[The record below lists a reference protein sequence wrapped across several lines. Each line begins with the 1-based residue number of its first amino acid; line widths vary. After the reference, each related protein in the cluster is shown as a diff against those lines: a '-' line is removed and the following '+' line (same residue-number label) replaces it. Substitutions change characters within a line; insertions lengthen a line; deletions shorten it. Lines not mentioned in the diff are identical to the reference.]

1 MNKSIWGFSKASS
14 RERAM
19 GRFMRSDEG
28 HGDAAIAGDAGTV
41 ETGDGGAGD
50 GNDATQPDAG
60 SVQDEGTVLGA
71 ALAEAGDVDAG
82 GDGKSDDGNGE
93 KPEGDAAA
101 PDFSKP
107 YEGITAPEGF
117 EGIDADALSAATPLM
132 REFGVPDE
140 KAQDFISK
148 AAPIIQGMVE
158 RQLAASTEAQTEART
173 QMEKGWVE
181 QMRADPEYG
190 GANFDKSVTLAAKAM
205 DKFFPAD
212 FRQLLDES
220 RLGQHPAMLRGLAAM
235 GKMIADD
242 DVIVPGSTE
251 PKGKAHPLYGSEFL
265 PPEQRG

>member
-1 MNKSIWGFSKASS
+1 MNRSIWGFSKASS

-41 ETGDGGAGD
+41 EAGAGGAEA
-50 GNDATQPDAG
+50 GNAAPEPEAG
-60 SVQDEGTVLGA
+60 AVQEEGTVLGGA
-71 ALAEAGDVDAG
+71 SAEADAG
-82 GDGKSDDGNGE
+82 AADGDGKPDDGAGD

-148 AAPIIQGMVE
+148 AAPIIQSMVE
-158 RQLAASTEAQTEART
+158 RQLAAGTEAQTEART

-205 DKFFPAD
+205 DKFFPAE

-220 RLGQHPAMLRGLAAM
+220 RLGQHPAMLRGLANM

-242 DVIVPGSTE
+242 DVVVPGSTE

-265 PPEQRG
+265 PPDQRG